1 MVYFSRTGWELLN
14 LDRLSQYSNK
24 FKSQRLAITLFT
36 LFAIGWGGDL
46 IAPLLDFFFRF
57 KKSGVSGS
65 LWRSFRKYSAC
76 PIFYKMSGEN
86 SDLSLDF

>member
-36 LFAIGWGGDL
+36 LFAIGWGGGDL

-65 LWRSFRKYSAC
+65 FWRSFRKFAQR
-76 PIFYKMSGEN
+76 
-86 SDLSLDF
+86 LSNFL